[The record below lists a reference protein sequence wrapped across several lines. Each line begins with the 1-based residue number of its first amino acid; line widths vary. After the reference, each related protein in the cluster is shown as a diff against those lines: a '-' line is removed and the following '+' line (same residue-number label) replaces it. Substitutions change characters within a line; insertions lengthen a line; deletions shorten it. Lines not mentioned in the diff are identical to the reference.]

1 MKESF
6 GAVFDESGKYRYRLW
21 RRWKPKLPSV
31 CMIML
36 NPSTADATA
45 NDPTITRCV
54 NMANSW
60 GFGGLEV
67 VNLFAYRS
75 TKPRD
80 LWQAEDPVG
89 PHNDMHIKRTVSH
102 SQVCVL
108 AWGNLPIARQER
120 AKSVLKYLS
129 TRELMCM
136 GITKQLQPRHP
147 LYMLSSVE
155 LESFAKA
162 IAQGETSV
170 SASKVGSLRI

>member
-6 GAVFDESGKYRYRLW
+6 GAVFDESGNYRYRLW
-21 RRWKPKLPSV
+21 RRWNAKLPTV

-36 NPSTADATA
+36 NPSTADATV
-45 NDPTITRCV
+45 NDPTIARCV

-80 LWQAEDPVG
+80 LWQADDPIG
-89 PHNDMHIKRTVSH
+89 PHNDMHIKRTVAH

-136 GITKQLQPRHP
+136 GVTKQLQPRHP
-147 LYMLSSVE
+147 LYMLSSVQ
-155 LESFAKA
+155 LENFAHA
-162 IAQGETSV
+162 VLQGEALLSTN
-170 SASKVGSLRI
+170 KLPTLQI